1 MRNTRRVRTV
11 GIYPATD
18 NTGRSRLFH
27 WLVAMKYR
35 VRLQRTYEFEMELEA
50 ESKEEIM
57 RLVLSSDHD
66 TTEAHSTKIVSINE
80 ETSTVRDL
88 FA

>member
-1 MRNTRRVRTV
+1 
-11 GIYPATD
+11 
-18 NTGRSRLFH
+18 
-27 WLVAMKYR
+27 MKYT
-35 VRLQRTYEFEMELEA
+35 VKLQRTYEFELELDA

-66 TTEAHSTKIVSINE
+66 TANAHSTKIVSIHE

>member
-1 MRNTRRVRTV
+1 MRNTRRIRSV

-18 NTGRSRLFH
+18 GTSRSRLFH

>member
-1 MRNTRRVRTV
+1 
-11 GIYPATD
+11 
-18 NTGRSRLFH
+18 
-27 WLVAMKYR
+27 MKYK
-35 VRLQRTYEFEMELEA
+35 VKLQRTYEFELELDA

-57 RLVLSSDHD
+57 RLVLASDHD
-66 TTEAHSTKIVSINE
+66 TANAHSTKIISIHE

>member
-1 MRNTRRVRTV
+1 
-11 GIYPATD
+11 
-18 NTGRSRLFH
+18 
-27 WLVAMKYR
+27 MKYR
-35 VRLQRTYEFEMELEA
+35 VRLQRTYEFEVELDA

-57 RLVLSSDHD
+57 RLVLSDHD
-66 TTEAHSTKIVSINE
+66 TPNAHSTKIVSIHE

>member
-1 MRNTRRVRTV
+1 
-11 GIYPATD
+11 
-18 NTGRSRLFH
+18 
-27 WLVAMKYR
+27 
-35 VRLQRTYEFEMELEA
+35 MELDA

-57 RLVLSSDHD
+57 RLVLSDYD

>member
-1 MRNTRRVRTV
+1 
-11 GIYPATD
+11 
-18 NTGRSRLFH
+18 
-27 WLVAMKYR
+27 MKYR

-57 RLVLSSDHD
+57 RLVLGTDD
-66 TTEAHSTKIVSINE
+66 TPEAHTTTIVSINE
-80 ETSTVRDL
+80 EASPIRDL

>member
-18 NTGRSRLFH
+18 GTSGSRLFH

>member
-1 MRNTRRVRTV
+1 
-11 GIYPATD
+11 
-18 NTGRSRLFH
+18 
-27 WLVAMKYR
+27 MKYR
-35 VRLQRTYEFEMELEA
+35 VRLQRTYEFEMELDA

-57 RLVLSSDHD
+57 RLVLSDHD
-66 TTEAHSTKIVSINE
+66 TIEAHSTKIVSINE

>member
-1 MRNTRRVRTV
+1 
-11 GIYPATD
+11 
-18 NTGRSRLFH
+18 
-27 WLVAMKYR
+27 MKYR
-35 VRLQRTYEFEMELEA
+35 VRLQRTYEFEMELDA

-57 RLVLSSDHD
+57 RLVLSDHD
-66 TTEAHSTKIVSINE
+66 TPEAHSTKVVSIHE

>member
-1 MRNTRRVRTV
+1 
-11 GIYPATD
+11 
-18 NTGRSRLFH
+18 
-27 WLVAMKYR
+27 MKYR
-35 VRLQRTYEFEMELEA
+35 VRLQRTYEFEMELDA

-57 RLVLSSDHD
+57 RLVLSDYD